1 MGRQADLLA
10 MQPIAMQ
17 LFIKS
22 ILTDRL
28 AHGYLL
34 EGARGTGKK
43 RTAKWLSQT
52 RFCLEK
58 SDGELAC
65 GTCNNCLRIEND
77 NHPDV
82 HWLEPDG
89 NSIKIDQVRELK
101 QELSKRGME
110 SDRKVLIINSA
121 DKMTVQS
128 ANSLLKFIEEPDGG
142 MLILFLTASPQQILP
157 TIQSRL
163 QPVSFRALPFEAFV
177 SDLIAQGIL
186 EQKARVLA
194 SVAGNAEQAIT
205 WNEDEWFAEARN
217 VTVKLYEGLHHQ
229 GVDPM
234 LLIQESWMPVFKDK
248 TQLHLGLE
256 LLLLLYRDRLHLS
269 LNDDYRPICMEQA
282 SMLKQ
287 DILRKSLT
295 DTTAEMEIIL
305 GAKRKLDSNMNT
317 QLLMEQ
323 LVLKIQ
329 GR

>member
-1 MGRQADLLA
+1 MGRQADLLV

-34 EGARGTGKK
+34 EGARGTGK
-43 RTAKWLSQT
+43 RRIAKWLSQT

-58 SDGELAC
+58 SDDELAC
-65 GTCNNCLRIEND
+65 GMCNNCLRIEND

-110 SDRKVLIINSA
+110 SDCKVLIIDNA

-163 QPVSFRALPFEAFV
+163 QPVSFRALPFKAFV
-177 SDLIAQGIL
+177 NDLLVQGVS

-194 SVAGNAEQAIT
+194 SVAGNAEQAII
-205 WNEDEWFAEARN
+205 WNEDEWFADARN

-229 GVDPM
+229 GVDPI
-234 LLIQESWMPVFKDK
+234 LLVQEAWMPVFKDK

-269 LNDDYRPICMEQA
+269 LNDNYSPICTEQA
-282 SMLKQ
+282 SILKQ
-287 DILRKSLT
+287 DTLRKSLT

-305 GAKRKLDSNMNT
+305 GAKRRLDSNMNT